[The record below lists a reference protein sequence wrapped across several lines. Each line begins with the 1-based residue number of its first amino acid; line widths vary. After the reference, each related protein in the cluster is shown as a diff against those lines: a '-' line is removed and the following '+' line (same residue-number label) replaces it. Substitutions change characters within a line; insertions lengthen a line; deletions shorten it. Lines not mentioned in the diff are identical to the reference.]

1 MLDRLVTK
9 LAKVTKLKVKIGRK
23 KAVVSWKRLSGVSG
37 YEVYRRTGRKGRYVR
52 IASVKNAK
60 IKSAKIRTAK
70 GAKSAGIVRYIDRKV
85 GKGKTKVKGRK
96 YYYKVRAFRKVNGK
110 RVYGAYSSLDRKS
123 VV

>member
-37 YEVYRRTGRKGRYVR
+37 YEVYRRTGRRGRYVR

-60 IKSAKIRTAK
+60 IKSAKIRAAK
-70 GAKSAGIVRYIDRKV
+70 GAKSAGTVRYIDRKV

-96 YYYKVRAFRKVNGK
+96 YYYKVRVFKKVSGK
-110 RVYGAYSSLDRKS
+110 RIYGAFSRA
-123 VV
+123 VR